1 MAMAAI
7 KTAEE
12 IARLDA
18 IFAEIEAEER
28 GETVVAAQPPR
39 TIAEERLMNQSAKQ
53 IVANAKGMLKDGS
66 FKTKWEKVLAKT
78 LIQVVENCSIVEKK
92 QISLLNTELNTLRNF
107 VTAVDTRL
115 QKAQKA
121 AKEQDNHHYYKIFAE
136 CVKTLLD
143 SI

>member
-1 MAMAAI
+1 MALAKI
-7 KTAEE
+7 KTEE
-12 IARLDA
+12 EQARLDA

-39 TIAEERLMNQSAKQ
+39 TTAEERLMSQSAKQ

-92 QISLLNTELNTLRNF
+92 QISFLNTELNTLRNF

-115 QKAQKA
+115 QKAEKA

-136 CVKTLLD
+136 GVKTLLD

>member
-1 MAMAAI
+1 MAIAAI

-12 IARLDA
+12 MERLDA

-39 TIAEERLMNQSAKQ
+39 TTAEERLMSQSVKQ

-66 FKTKWEKVLAKT
+66 FKTKWEKALAKT
-78 LIQVVENCSIVEKK
+78 LIQVVEDCSIVEKK

-115 QKAQKA
+115 QKAEKA

-136 CVKTLLD
+136 GVKTLLD

>member
-1 MAMAAI
+1 MAMATI

-12 IARLDA
+12 MARLDA
-18 IFAEIEAEER
+18 IFAEIEAEEL
-28 GETVVAAQPPR
+28 GETVVAAQQPR
-39 TIAEERLMNQSAKQ
+39 TTAEERLMSQSAKQ

-115 QKAQKA
+115 QKAEKA

-136 CVKTLLD
+136 GVKTLLD

>member
-1 MAMAAI
+1 MAMATI

-12 IARLDA
+12 MARLDA
-18 IFAEIEAEER
+18 IFAEIEAESR

-39 TIAEERLMNQSAKQ
+39 TTAEERLMSQSAKQ

-78 LIQVVENCSIVEKK
+78 LIQVVEDGSIIEKK
-92 QISLLNTELNTLRNF
+92 QLSLLNTELNTLRNF

-115 QKAQKA
+115 KKAEKA

-136 CVKTLLD
+136 GVKTLLD

>member
-1 MAMAAI
+1 MAMTTI

-12 IARLDA
+12 MARLDA

-39 TIAEERLMNQSAKQ
+39 TTAEERLMSQSAKQ
-53 IVANAKGMLKDGS
+53 IVASAKGMLKDGS
-66 FKTKWEKVLAKT
+66 FKTKWEKALAKT
-78 LIQVVENCSIVEKK
+78 LIQVVEDCSIVEKK

-115 QKAQKA
+115 QKAEKA

-136 CVKTLLD
+136 GVKTLLD

>member
-1 MAMAAI
+1 MALAKI
-7 KTAEE
+7 KTEE
-12 IARLDA
+12 ERARLDA

-28 GETVVAAQPPR
+28 GETVVAAQPSR
-39 TIAEERLMNQSAKQ
+39 TTAEERLMSQSAKQ

-78 LIQVVENCSIVEKK
+78 LIQVVEDGSIIEKK
-92 QISLLNTELNTLRNF
+92 QLSLLNTELNTLRNF

-115 QKAQKA
+115 KKAEKA

-136 CVKTLLD
+136 GVKTLLD

>member
-12 IARLDA
+12 MARLDA

-39 TIAEERLMNQSAKQ
+39 TTAEERLMSQSTKQ

-78 LIQVVENCSIVEKK
+78 LIQVVENRSIVEKK

-115 QKAQKA
+115 QKAEKA

-136 CVKTLLD
+136 GVKTLLD

>member
-1 MAMAAI
+1 MAMATI

-12 IARLDA
+12 MARLDA

-39 TIAEERLMNQSAKQ
+39 TTAEERLMSQSAKQ

-66 FKTKWEKVLAKT
+66 FKTKWEKALAKT
-78 LIQVVENCSIVEKK
+78 LIQVVEDCSIVEKK

-107 VTAVDTRL
+107 VTAIDTRL

-136 CVKTLLD
+136 SVKTLLD

>member
-1 MAMAAI
+1 MAMATI

-12 IARLDA
+12 MARLDA

-28 GETVVAAQPPR
+28 GETVVVAQPPR
-39 TIAEERLMNQSAKQ
+39 TTAEERLMSQSAKQ

-66 FKTKWEKVLAKT
+66 FKTKWEKALAKT
-78 LIQVVENCSIVEKK
+78 LIQVVEDCSIIEKK

-115 QKAQKA
+115 QKAEKA

-136 CVKTLLD
+136 GVKTLLD

>member
-1 MAMAAI
+1 MATI

-12 IARLDA
+12 MARLDA

-39 TIAEERLMNQSAKQ
+39 TTAEERLMNQSTKQ
-53 IVANAKGMLKDGS
+53 IVANAKGMIKDGS

-115 QKAQKA
+115 QKAEKA

-136 CVKTLLD
+136 GVKTLLD